1 MTKLNIANSD
11 ASFAEDLQDSQSTSE
26 GVLCVFGDHT
36 FVPLTW
42 MSKRQTAVPHCS
54 TEIKI
59 ISLDAGLRSEGLF
72 ALQVRDNVLDVL
84 SLRVMMFWET
94 SRCIQ

>member
-1 MTKLNIANSD
+1 M
-11 ASFAEDLQDSQSTSE
+11 
-26 GVLCVFGDHT
+26 CVFGDHT

-54 TEIKI
+54 TEIFI

-72 ALQVRDNVLDVL
+72 ALQVRDHVLDVL
-84 SLRVMMFWET
+84 SPEGDDVLRNQSLHSVREQ
-94 SRCIQ
+94 SSQSQ